1 MDRLDQLLKKEPV
14 EKRTVAVAQ
23 AAEEGILETIAQAES
38 RNLCSFLLFGEAE
51 QIHEAAGRAGV
62 SLGES
67 ISIIDT
73 PAEQSSMAAVRA
85 VSEGSADV
93 VMKGNVDTATL
104 MKQVLH
110 KEYGLTT
117 GKVLSHVALFD
128 FPDYDR
134 ILFLTDSAM
143 NISPQLK
150 EKSQIIENAV
160 QVAHQTGIP
169 EPKVAVLAAVEKV
182 NPSMEA
188 TTDAALLAQMNYR
201 NQIKGCIVDG
211 PLAFDNAV
219 NEQAARQKGIESNVA
234 GKADVLVAPDIEV
247 ANVLYKSFV
256 YFGNARVAGMISGAK
271 APIVVTSRSDSPET
285 KLLSLALAVQKE
297 EE

>member
-1 MDRLDQLLKKEPV
+1 
-14 EKRTVAVAQ
+14 
-23 AAEEGILETIAQAES
+23 
-38 RNLCSFLLFGEAE
+38 
-51 QIHEAAGRAGV
+51 
-62 SLGES
+62 
-67 ISIIDT
+67 
-73 PAEQSSMAAVRA
+73 
-85 VSEGSADV
+85 
-93 VMKGNVDTATL
+93 
-104 MKQVLH
+104 
-110 KEYGLTT
+110 
-117 GKVLSHVALFD
+117 
-128 FPDYDR
+128 
-134 ILFLTDSAM
+134 
-143 NISPQLK
+143 
-150 EKSQIIENAV
+150 
-160 QVAHQTGIP
+160 
-169 EPKVAVLAAVEKV
+169 
-182 NPSMEA
+182 MEA

-256 YFGNARVAGMISGAK
+256 YFGNARVAGMIAGAK